1 VVERTDGRTKLQT
14 TMLHASPASRYI
26 LGMTPGGVR
35 LGKPGGQDTH
45 GENEGVGEGSSLI
58 TKPLEHLRLCFDAWH
73 LNTYLPAYR

>member
-1 VVERTDGRTKLQT
+1 
-14 TMLHASPASRYI
+14 
-26 LGMTPGGVR
+26 MTPGGVR